1 MRAPS
6 AAALHR
12 RDETGALFMS
22 RMADQE
28 YLRTE
33 QYVNAANLNARIQL
47 HARFSTNR
55 YGWFHWLFDQL
66 RLPARCD
73 VLELGCGPGDLWLQ
87 NMPRVPPG
95 WRITLSDLPPGMLEQ
110 AATNLRDQPHPFTFA
125 LIDAQWIPLADESF
139 DAVIANHMLYH
150 VPDRSRALAEMR
162 RVLRPGG
169 RFYAST
175 VGRWHLRELWDL
187 IGRVDPALAS
197 RAADATNPFTLES
210 GCDEVGEWFSD
221 MSVARYDDA
230 LVVTE
235 AEPLLAYVWSGEA
248 SSMDPRQREAFARCM
263 EQEIALHGA
272 IRISKDSG
280 LFEAVRAG

>member
-1 MRAPS
+1 
-6 AAALHR
+6 
-12 RDETGALFMS
+12 MS
-22 RMADQE
+22 RMSDPE

-66 RLPARCD
+66 RLPARRD

-110 AATNLRDQPHPFTFA
+110 AATNLRHQAHPFTFA
-125 LIDAQWIPLADESF
+125 LIDAQSIPFAAQSF

-175 VGRWHLRELWDL
+175 VGQSHLRELWDL
-187 IGRVDPALAS
+187 VGRVDPTLAW
-197 RAADATNPFTLES
+197 RAEDVTNPFTLES
-210 GCDEVGEWFSD
+210 GYDQVGEWFSD
-221 MSVARYDDA
+221 VSVSRYEDA

-248 SSMDPRQREAFARCM
+248 SSMSAEQRKAFARCV
-263 EQEIALHGA
+263 EKELALHGA

-280 LFEAVRAG
+280 LFGAVRPG